1 MNGLDKFGAKPAG
14 EEYWTFGKTTYEFVK
29 GAKVYFNDQRTKF
42 LPVKHNM
49 SSCAYDRWKNG
60 FDYAKEFF
68 SDGFKLNK
76 HETIKFVTHSM
87 GAAYAEGMA
96 AYLLEAGYP
105 VSDLIHLNSFQTGGF
120 MSVGAKYPTVNIID
134 YQNTDDKLIN
144 PIIGLFSQKAINGA
158 SHIIRESTKY
168 SFKDSF
174 KYSHTYPIDI
184 GFKFWSE
191 LKKKTD
197 IDHDKKKIK

>member
-1 MNGLDKFGAKPAG
+1 
-14 EEYWTFGKTTYEFVK
+14 
-29 GAKVYFNDQRTKF
+29 
-42 LPVKHNM
+42 
-49 SSCAYDRWKNG
+49 
-60 FDYAKEFF
+60 
-68 SDGFKLNK
+68 
-76 HETIKFVTHSM
+76 
-87 GAAYAEGMA
+87 
-96 AYLLEAGYP
+96 
-105 VSDLIHLNSFQTGGF
+105 